1 MTSKK
6 SKLKVALD
14 FPVIEFTADVKLVA
28 QELKD
33 KLRTFPCSD
42 PRKTILY
49 CIVSS
54 GSMLDLAQDNE
65 KALARLSGYAGDR
78 INETVERIELF
89 AQQKRPLMPR
99 GDRINE
105 AVERIEQRLNKCI
118 ESEKET
124 QQILLEAGITNNET
138 AMLWLSSASETID
151 RDVAELE
158 ALESRQLDEINAF
171 FRSKGAPIDDET

>member
-1 MTSKK
+1 MTSPT
-6 SKLKVALD
+6 SNPSLAD
-14 FPVIEFTADVKLVA
+14 FPVIDFNREVMLIA

-78 INETVERIELF
+78 INEAVERIEL
-89 AQQKRPLMPR
+89 RR
-99 GDRINE
+99 D
-105 AVERIEQRLNKCI
+105 KCI

-138 AMLWLSSASETID
+138 AMFWLSSASETID

-158 ALESRQLDEINAF
+158 ELESKHLDEINAF
-171 FRSKGAPIDDET
+171 FRSKGAPIDA